1 MCNYLRFG
9 IINLMQQVYTTIFQG
24 KKIPVFVDDSLFWSS
39 LKMSSGRIL
48 IKKSLAGDIQK
59 FTKEYNIFCKTRLE
73 KIINKQV
80 NKLLNKRVKVN
91 IKYLKSDGTKFTKSE
106 RLSAKDHIKALEYN
120 PTKIIIDL
128 YEKQWGINKV
138 DNRNKNYEL
147 HFNLNLIKYG
157 TDDQIQYV
165 VAHEITHIFY
175 RNHDQEF
182 YNLLRDYTGWGEKN
196 SGIFGIVILPS

>member
-1 MCNYLRFG
+1 
-9 IINLMQQVYTTIFQG
+9 MQ
-24 KKIPVFVDDSLFWSS
+24 
-39 LKMSSGRIL
+39 
-48 IKKSLAGDIQK
+48 KSI
-59 FTKEYNIFCKTRLE
+59 R

-120 PTKIIIDL
+120 TPKIIIDL

-147 HFNLNLIKYG
+147 HFNLNLIKFG
-157 TDDQIQYV
+157 TIDQIQYV
-165 VAHEITHIFY
+165 VAHEIAHIFY

-182 YNLLRDYTGWGEKN
+182 YNLLRDYTGWGEKKLRN
-196 SGIFGIVILPS
+196 FWDSDFAKLVS